1 MSLYLLQQQGI
12 YNTLWTKQIVGESRV
27 TLDFTISG
35 KSLIYQIPV
44 LESLLRNKNNK
55 AIYLFPTK
63 ALAQDQKRAFQAL
76 LYKISN
82 LGDIKVYI
90 IDNKK
95 ILGSLIH
102 LIIRLIRLMVT
113 LH

>member
-1 MSLYLLQQQGI
+1 LG
-12 YNTLWTKQIVGESRV
+12 
-27 TLDFTISG
+27 FTISG

-44 LESLLRNKNNK
+44 LESLLCNKNNK

-76 LYKISN
+76 LNKIPN

-90 IDNKK
+90 MYNKK
-95 ILGSLIH
+95 TLGSLIH
-102 LIIRLIRLMVT
+102 LIIRLIRLMAT